1 MREKGNGI
9 RAVLADTTSNVR
21 VRSAS
26 SVSLGGRKIP
36 SAYEACS
43 ITKLTWSCFPHL
55 ASDPRA
61 RLKWRYCPVQKVS
74 RGMVRYEM
82 WRIDDLAPQA
92 SELFQPAQRYLA
104 LQTGFDGVEQED
116 SAQS

>member
-1 MREKGNGI
+1 
-9 RAVLADTTSNVR
+9 
-21 VRSAS
+21 
-26 SVSLGGRKIP
+26 
-36 SAYEACS
+36 
-43 ITKLTWSCFPHL
+43 
-55 ASDPRA
+55 
-61 RLKWRYCPVQKVS
+61 
-74 RGMVRYEM
+74 MVRYEM